1 LIFLRHHIDDDLK
14 YEYLTVENPL
24 ELWQNLNDR
33 FEHLKAVVLPKA
45 INDWAQLR
53 FQDFKTV
60 SEYNYTLFK
69 IVSQLKMCGEV
80 ITEDMLLEKTY
91 RTFHASNVLLQQQ
104 YMLHGFKKYREL
116 IGSLLIAEQNNEL
129 LMKNHI
135 SRHTGSVHLPEV
147 NATSSDFR
155 GRGRGRERGRGRG
168 RGNGRNQNFL
178 GPRNNNSMKWQNP
191 DTEQRQKWRNP
202 GQSSNARQ
210 SSNAG
215 QAQIKKGN
223 CHRCGMEGHWHR
235 ACRTAK
241 HWVDLYQAS
250 LNEKGKQI

>member
-1 LIFLRHHIDDDLK
+1 LIFLRHHIDDGLK
-14 YEYLTVENPL
+14 YEYLTVENSL

-45 INDWAQLR
+45 LNDWAQL

-60 SEYNYTLFK
+60 SEYNSTLFK

-104 YMLHGFKKYREL
+104 YRLHGFKKYREL

-129 LMKNHI
+129 LLQNHV
-135 SRHTGSVHLPEV
+135 SRPTGSASLPEV
-147 NATSSDFR
+147 NATSSHFR
-155 GRGRGRERGRGRG
+155 GRGGGRGR

-191 DTEQRQKWRNP
+191 DTKQRQKWRNP
-202 GQSSNARQ
+202 GQSSNAQ
-210 SSNAG
+210 S
-215 QAQIKKGN
+215 KRGN

-241 HWVDLYQAS
+241 HCVDLYQAS

>member
-1 LIFLRHHIDDDLK
+1 LIFLRHYIDDGLK

-33 FEHLKAVVLPKA
+33 FEHLKAVVLVL
-45 INDWAQLR
+45 NDWSQLR

-60 SEYNYTLFK
+60 SEYNSTLFK

-80 ITEDMLLEKTY
+80 ITEDMLLEKIY

-104 YMLHGFKKYREL
+104 YRLLGFKKYPEL

-129 LMKNHI
+129 LLQNHEN
-135 SRHTGSVHLPEV
+135 RPTGLAHLPEL
-147 NATSSDFR
+147 NATSSHF
-155 GRGRGRERGRGRG
+155 GGRGRGRG
-168 RGNGRNQNFL
+168 RGRRRGCGSGRNQNFL
-178 GPRNNNSMKWQNP
+178 GSHNNNSMKWQNP
-191 DTEQRQKWRNP
+191 DTKQRQKWRNP
-202 GQSSNARQ
+202 GQSSNDE
-210 SSNAG
+210 
-215 QAQIKKGN
+215 QIQNRKDN
-223 CHRCGMEGHWHR
+223 CNQCDMEGHWYR

-250 LNEKGKQI
+250 LKEKDKRI